1 VGCDVFFLARTF
13 GRPRSRE
20 TSQGFSVEQF
30 KSNSDLLGWRVQ
42 AMDGVASILCSVI
55 YE

>member
-1 VGCDVFFLARTF
+1 MYFSWQELLVGRGQ
-13 GRPRSRE
+13 GRRPE
-20 TSQGFSVEQF
+20 GFSVEQF

-42 AMDGVASILCSVI
+42 AMDSVASILCSVI